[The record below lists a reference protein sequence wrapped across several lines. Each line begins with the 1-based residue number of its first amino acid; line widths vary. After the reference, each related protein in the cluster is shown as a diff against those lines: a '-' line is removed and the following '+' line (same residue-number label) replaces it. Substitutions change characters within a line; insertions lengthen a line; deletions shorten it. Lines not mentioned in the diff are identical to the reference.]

1 MSIFFYTSGK
11 WEAPM
16 SGTKRIRP
24 RPVGAHTFTKFDSH
38 RALFHGGRT
47 EDGRIDETWLFD
59 LDRRVQQ
66 SYFI

>member
-1 MSIFFYTSGK
+1 
-11 WEAPM
+11 M